1 MLHELP
7 FRYFHQSEG
16 ILQQTKM
23 REARSLSFVFDSIQC
38 SVSGNITHQKKK
50 KTFDLSAESILFLDH
65 RWELTNLNGHFRFQ
79 DHYWALDSFSFPYPN
94 EFLQHL
100 PGVTTP
106 KTHLKGLV
114 FPFTNVGYSNYYH
127 VLTELIP
134 RLEFILPLR
143 EKLKIAVAESSPDF
157 VWDALQ
163 QLGFHE
169 SDLVLLNPEIRYS
182 ADMWLMI
189 PWGLNFIPERFHFV
203 RNELGIDAVPKRR
216 IYISRKSEKTRHIF
230 NEDELLPLLKR
241 YGFECVEAQK
251 LTLVEQIK
259 LFSEA
264 EWILGPH
271 GAGLS
276 NLMWM
281 KKPQCIEI
289 RPEKYANECFSHLA
303 LSCGSSQLIHIEAQI
318 VDEHQ
323 NMIVSENQLA
333 NVLSCLFD

>member
-100 PGVTTP
+100 PGVTTQ

-134 RLEFILPLR
+134 RLEFILPLKGKVR
-143 EKLKIAVAESSPDF
+143 LALAEPSPAF
-157 VWDALQ
+157 VWDALKM
-163 QLGFHE
+163 LGFAQNDFLFLK
-169 SDLVLLNPEIRYS
+169 SDVRYS
-182 ADMWLMI
+182 ADTWLMI
-189 PWGLNFIPERFHFV
+189 PWGLNFIPERFSFV
-203 RNELGIDAVPKRR
+203 KNQLGLKTLPKRR
-216 IYISRKSEKTRHIF
+216 IYITRKNENTRKIV
-230 NEDELLPLLKR
+230 NEDKLIPLLNA
-241 YGFECVEAQK
+241 YGFEYVEAEK
-251 LTLVEQIK
+251 LSLNAQIK

-264 EWILGPH
+264 EWIMSPH

-276 NLMWM
+276 NVLWM
-281 KKPQCIEI
+281 NQPKCIEI
-289 RPEKYANECFSHLA
+289 RPENYANECFTHLA
-303 LSCGSSQLIHIEAQI
+303 LSCGATQTTIIETPT
-318 VDEHQ
+318 VDSNQ
-323 NMIVSENQLA
+323 NMSLPIEQLKSM
-333 NVLSCLFD
+333 LTYLFD

>member
-16 ILQQTKM
+16 IIQQTKM
-23 REARSLSFVFDSIQC
+23 RDARSVSFIYDAVQC
-38 SVSGNITHQKKK
+38 SISGSITHQKKK
-50 KTFDLSAESILFLDH
+50 KTFDLRDESILFLDSH
-65 RWELTNLNGHFRFQ
+65 WELMSLNGQFRFQ
-79 DHYWALDSFSFPYPN
+79 EKYWALDSFSFPYPN

-100 PGVTTP
+100 PDVPTK

-143 EKLKIAVAESSPDF
+143 EKLKIAVADSSPDF
-157 VWDALQ
+157 VWDALR
-163 QLGFHE
+163 QLGFQE
-169 SDLVLLNPEIRYS
+169 RNIVVLSAHLCYS

-189 PWGLNFIPERFHFV
+189 PWGLNFIPERFNFV
-203 RNELGIDAVPKRR
+203 RNELGRDTVPKRR
-216 IYISRKSEKTRHIF
+216 IYISRKSEKKRHIL
-230 NEDELLPLLKR
+230 NEDDLLPLLKR
-241 YGFECVEAQK
+241 YGFEYIEAQK
-251 LTLVEQIK
+251 LMLAEQIK

-264 EWILGPH
+264 EWIMGPH

-281 KKPQCIEI
+281 KNPKCIEI
-289 RPEKYANECFSHLA
+289 RPEKYANECFSHLS
-303 LSCGSSQLIHIEAQI
+303 LSCGSTQLILIEAQI
-318 VDEHQ
+318 VDKQQ
-323 NMIVSENQLA
+323 NMRVSENQLIKL
-333 NVLSCLFD
+333 LSYMFD